1 MAQKAVH
8 VSGRRKKAIARAT
21 VREGKGK
28 VRINNQLLDTI
39 NNGFIKMKIM
49 EPLIIAGDLSK
60 KVNINIIVRGGG
72 WQGQADASRL
82 AIARG
87 LVEYSKD
94 SNLKKQFLDYD
105 RHLLVA
111 DVRHT
116 EPSKPNDSKPR
127 AARQF
132 SKR

>member
-1 MAQKAVH
+1 MTNKIVH
-8 VSGRRKKAIARAT
+8 VSGKRKRSIARAT
-21 VREGKGK
+21 VSNGKGNI
-28 VRINNQLLDTI
+28 RINKQLLEKI
-39 NNGFIKMKIM
+39 SNNFIKMKIM
-49 EPLIIAGDLSK
+49 EPLILAGDLAK
-60 KVNINIIVRGGG
+60 KVNIDVIVRGGG
-72 WQGQADASRL
+72 WQGQTDASRL

-87 LVEYSKD
+87 LVEWSKD
-94 SNLKKQFLDYD
+94 NNLKRQFLDYD